1 MAFGG
6 ASNINGDPNGSGSH
20 GTSARTAGVAAG
32 VDYKLSPDT
41 MLGFALAGGGTGWG
55 LSQGLGGVNSD
66 AFQAGLYGSQRFGP
80 WYVSAA
86 GSFANYWMATSRT
99 VTIPATETL
108 DASFIAQ
115 SWGARAE
122 AGYKLAWAP
131 LNLTPYAAFQTRP
144 SRHLPTAKARPQVRP
159 NSPCPTLRIRATLT
173 APSLAAGLTRS
184 SCSPVQR

>member
-86 GSFANYWMATSRT
+86 GSFANYWMSTSRT

-108 DASFIAQ
+108 NASFLAQ

-122 AGYKLAWAP
+122 ACYKLPWAP
-131 LNLTPYAAFQTRP
+131 YNLTPYAAFQMQTF
-144 SRHLPTAKARPQVRP
+144 
-159 NSPCPTLRIRATLT
+159 ATP
-173 APSLAAGLTRS
+173 AYSES
-184 SCSPVQR
+184 STSGSAEFGQR

>member
-55 LSQGLGGVNSD
+55 LSQGLGGGNSD

-86 GSFANYWMATSRT
+86 GSFANLPRFRLLGDPAPLARAVDRDGTSR
-99 VTIPATETL
+99 
-108 DASFIAQ
+108 
-115 SWGARAE
+115 RHAE
-122 AGYKLAWAP
+122 
-131 LNLTPYAAFQTRP
+131 R
-144 SRHLPTAKARPQVRP
+144 
-159 NSPCPTLRIRATLT
+159 
-173 APSLAAGLTRS
+173 
-184 SCSPVQR
+184 